1 MLTLRDCL
9 DYADLAQDEVDTLAQ
24 YQHLPPIVAAEL
36 ACALAQNED
45 GLNLLRDLFRQCLER
60 ACDEGDA
67 RRICQ
72 AETILKRF
80 EARLANAR
88 RYAES
93 RGAGSAAQRALPVN
107 KPPSP
112 SAPVTG
118 PVVC

>member
-9 DYADLAQDEVDTLAQ
+9 DYADLSQDEVDTLAQ

-80 EARLANAR
+80 EARLTDAR
-88 RYAES
+88 CYPDTRV
-93 RGAGSAAQRALPVN
+93 AGSTQQRALPVS
-107 KPPSP
+107 KPASA

-118 PVVC
+118 PVIC